1 MAGRIIIPNFPSKL
15 GKFRKN
21 SSRVS
26 QIPSASRELSKRR
39 ISNYDIKEI
48 LTKSPRR
55 EIASPYSSNIMKN
68 ERSSFTPNYS
78 PINHNNFYFPHRQKS
93 VSRQSNK
100 LTIGLMPTRTKENL
114 RYKSQSLEES
124 ESYKNLNGVST
135 PPEEEIMEL
144 RTLSPFS
151 EIIDDQIRRY
161 IESPAG
167 KLGKMKLSRY
177 SGFIEDSGTYST
189 NESRK
194 KISSKL
200 LKGIGSKDSKAK
212 SPKSVSI
219 FSKLHS
225 GKFNKLRSRRYK

>member
-1 MAGRIIIPNFPSKL
+1 MAGRIIIPNLPSKL

-21 SSRVS
+21 SSRAS

-39 ISNYDIKEI
+39 ISNFDIKEI
-48 LTKSPRR
+48 LSKSPRH
-55 EIASPYSSNIMKN
+55 EITSPFSTNAMKN
-68 ERSSFTPNYS
+68 ERSSCTPSYS
-78 PINHNNFYFPHRQKS
+78 PMSRNDFYFPLRQKS
-93 VSRQSNK
+93 VYRKNNK
-100 LTIGLMPTRTKENL
+100 ITIGLMPTRAKENL

-135 PPEEEIMEL
+135 PPEEEIMEQ
-144 RTLSPFS
+144 RTISPFS
-151 EIIDDQIRRY
+151 EIIDEQIRRY

-167 KLGKMKLSRY
+167 KLGEINLSRY

-189 NESRK
+189 NESGN
-194 KISSKL
+194 KISSKG
-200 LKGIGSKDSKAK
+200 LKGKGRKNSKVK

-225 GKFNKLRSRRYK
+225 GKFTKLRSRKYK